1 MPKQVPLINKRAA
14 EDMNSPLE
22 KEEVEEALKRVREK
36 AAPGEDGIMVGWLRD
51 GVVGDFVF
59 KLCSKCFES
68 GQMPEAWQ
76 RGIILPIPKKR
87 TRGPPDPNLH
97 RGISL
102 LSAVYKVFCTVMK
115 NRVEAYV
122 EGENLLCEEQNGFRK
137 GRGCIDNIMM
147 MVLMGNKCVELNG
160 SMFSAFID
168 LKKAYDS
175 VDRDLLWGKL
185 ESLGIQGKILQS
197 IKAVYSDVKCKVKIG
212 GEVGNEFSV
221 TTGLRQGCVLSPLLF
236 SLYVNDLMEVLRREE
251 IGVRVDNLI
260 IPGLMFADD
269 LVITA
274 EKTSD
279 LNRALEIVHRW
290 CNQWKLRI
298 NAEKC
303 SVVHFRK
310 KCVRR
315 SIVEFRIGE
324 EILSM
329 VSEYKYLGI
338 VLNEFL
344 NGEKMREALMDNG
357 RKALYGVMRLVRS
370 LGNVGWATFSK
381 LYTSMVRN
389 TLLYGCEIWG
399 VLSGND
405 AKLERVQRAA
415 IRSFLGV
422 HSRFP
427 LLGLELEA
435 GLTPLRWEARR
446 RAIRYWVK
454 VHRLRESRLLSK
466 ILVWAKGRND
476 WEDGITKVTQMLGWE
491 KLGRGCREF
500 FRGLSDRQIEEM
512 VNDSMWRKLRL
523 EWVEGCN
530 RSSKLQYWA
539 GVCGD
544 LGYKEWQ
551 DGGVVNIL
559 NKRHRRLM
567 AELRSGCPKLEVETG
582 RWQKKE
588 RGERL
593 CLLCHKAVGDVSHIL
608 SECEALDVE
617 RKALRATLKDVT
629 DENFAIEVLN
639 SIKDNDVVKRVIAMW
654 RLREDLLV

>member
-1 MPKQVPLINKRAA
+1 
-14 EDMNSPLE
+14 
-22 KEEVEEALKRVREK
+22 
-36 AAPGEDGIMVGWLRD
+36 
-51 GVVGDFVF
+51 
-59 KLCSKCFES
+59 
-68 GQMPEAWQ
+68 
-76 RGIILPIPKKR
+76 
-87 TRGPPDPNLH
+87 
-97 RGISL
+97 
-102 LSAVYKVFCTVMK
+102 
-115 NRVEAYV
+115 
-122 EGENLLCEEQNGFRK
+122 
-137 GRGCIDNIMM
+137 MM

-315 SIVEFRIGE
+315 SIVEFGIGE
-324 EILSM
+324 KILSM

-370 LGNVGWATFSK
+370 LGNVRWATFSK
-381 LYTSMVRN
+381 LYVSMVRN
-389 TLLYGCEIWG
+389 TLLYGCETWG

-415 IRSFLGV
+415 ISF
-422 HSRFP
+422 
-427 LLGLELEA
+427 
-435 GLTPLRWEARR
+435 
-446 RAIRYWVK
+446 
-454 VHRLRESRLLSK
+454 
-466 ILVWAKGRND
+466 
-476 WEDGITKVTQMLGWE
+476 
-491 KLGRGCREF
+491 
-500 FRGLSDRQIEEM
+500 
-512 VNDSMWRKLRL
+512 
-523 EWVEGCN
+523 
-530 RSSKLQYWA
+530 
-539 GVCGD
+539 
-544 LGYKEWQ
+544 
-551 DGGVVNIL
+551 
-559 NKRHRRLM
+559 
-567 AELRSGCPKLEVETG
+567 
-582 RWQKKE
+582 
-588 RGERL
+588 
-593 CLLCHKAVGDVSHIL
+593 
-608 SECEALDVE
+608 
-617 RKALRATLKDVT
+617 
-629 DENFAIEVLN
+629 
-639 SIKDNDVVKRVIAMW
+639 
-654 RLREDLLV
+654 